1 MLDTKDFSF
10 FENQN
15 NFDFKGFI
23 IKILSYWK
31 WFLGSLIICMFIAY
45 QVNIRKE
52 KIYGMESLI
61 AVREES
67 NPFFTSNT
75 SLVFNWGGTS
85 DKVQTVITTLKS
97 RSHNEI
103 AVAKLQYYI
112 DYLKQ
117 GEYNLIDAY
126 GEAPFKIN
134 IDRSKGQ
141 LAGIPIKIRFLS
153 ESVYELSVVF
163 ESESAS
169 LINYYDDSTSKIA
182 VGQEEFKKTFKV
194 GQEVSLPFINWKLEM
209 KPDASSYKGEEY
221 FVRFNDFNAIVDRYR
236 DVNVESDAKGGSILK
251 LTMQGT
257 NKAKMVDYLN
267 TTVQVLQKNQLDSK
281 NQFAIN
287 TITFIDS
294 TLIAMGAE
302 MDGVESELREF
313 RKDKNVFNLESGGE
327 KISEQ
332 LADLD
337 VERDAINRKISYYNS
352 LRSYLTNS
360 VDYSKLPA
368 PAVAGIEDPNI
379 VNNVSRLIAL
389 SVERSEKAYAVKNTK
404 FFKDFDNEMEAV
416 KKVLLENISSAKA
429 LIQNDLSRIN
439 GRIAMADQSIKKLP
453 EDQQDL
459 LKISR
464 KFNLTNTIISTFL
477 EKRNEANIVKAAN
490 LSDIHFIDSAK
501 DTGGGLIGPKTSVNY
516 VLALFLGLLLPLIV
530 VFIITLLDNTIH
542 TTEDIAKLTQIPIL
556 GVVGKNKGLNNLAVF
571 EKPKSALAEA
581 FRAIRSSLQF
591 LYKKQNIAGA
601 KTLMI
606 TSSISGEGKTF
617 CSINIATVFALS
629 EKKTVIVG
637 LDLRKPKI
645 FGDFNLDNSF
655 GVVNYL
661 IGQKS
666 TNEIIQKT
674 EIPFLDVITS
684 GPVPPNPAE
693 LIIGESMGELLEDL
707 KKRYDYIILD
717 TPPIGLVSDALEL
730 VEYCDATLYVVRQN
744 LTKKSMLAL
753 VNSKHKVGEL
763 TNISI
768 IINSFENK
776 AKYGYTYGYGDYSN
790 GYHEEDEP
798 ESRLKRISKRI
809 RRRN

>member
-134 IDRSKGQ
+134 IDKSKGQ

-194 GQEVSLPFINWKLEM
+194 GQEVSLPFVNWKLEM
-209 KPDASSYKGEEY
+209 KPDASSYKGAEY
-221 FVRFNDFNAIVDRYR
+221 FVRFNDFNAIVDLYR

-294 TLIAMGAE
+294 TLVAMGAE

-439 GRIAMADQSIKKLP
+439 GRIATADQSIKKLP

-542 TTEDIAKLTQIPIL
+542 TTEDVAKLTQIPVL
-556 GVVGKNKGLNNLAVF
+556 GVVGKNKGLSNLAVF

-629 EKKTVIVG
+629 DKKTVIVG

-661 IGQKS
+661 IGQKN
-666 TNEIIQKT
+666 TDEIIQKT
-674 EIPFLDVITS
+674 EMPFLDVITS
-684 GPVPPNPAE
+684 GPIPPNPAE

-730 VEYCDATLYVVRQN
+730 VQYCDATLYVVRQN

-753 VNSKHKVGEL
+753 VNSKHKAGEL

-809 RRRN
+809 RKGN